1 MRAGK
6 LDRVIVIQRYT
17 VIGDDGMGN
26 EIHGWGD
33 LVTLRAQIVTASTE
47 EFFRSYGIANDYVVI
62 FRTHYYPSIDPAD
75 RIRFDGRHF
84 DINEVTLIGR
94 NRGLEIRCVRIAE

>member
-47 EFFRSYGIANDYVVI
+47 EFIRSYGIANDYVVI
-62 FRTHYYPSIDPAD
+62 FRTRYYPSIDPAD

-94 NRGLEIRCVRIAE
+94 NRGLEMRCVRLAE

>member
-62 FRTHYYPSIDPAD
+62 FRTRYYPSIDPAD

>member
-26 EIHGWGD
+26 EIQGWGD

-62 FRTHYYPSIDPAD
+62 FRTRYYPSIDPAA
-75 RIRFDGRHF
+75 RIRFDGRNF
-84 DINEVTLIGR
+84 DIKEVTLIGR
-94 NRGLEIRCVRIAE
+94 NRGLEMRCVRIAE

>member
-6 LDRVIVIQRYT
+6 LDRVIVIQRHM

-26 EIHGWGD
+26 EILGWGD

-47 EFFRSYGIANDYVVI
+47 EFIRSYGIANDAVMI
-62 FRTHYYPSIDPAD
+62 FRTRYYPSIDPAD
-75 RIRFDGRHF
+75 RIRFDGRLY
-84 DINEVTLIGR
+84 DIKEVTLIGR
-94 NRGLEIRCVRIAE
+94 NRGLELRCVRLAE

>member
-62 FRTHYYPSIDPAD
+62 FRTRYYPSIDPAD

-94 NRGLEIRCVRIAE
+94 NRGLEIRCVRLAE

>member
-6 LDRVIVIQRYT
+6 LDRVIAILRYT

-26 EIHGWGD
+26 ETLGWAD

-47 EFFRSYGIANDYVVI
+47 EFIRSYGIANDAVMI
-62 FRTHYYPSIDPAD
+62 FRTRYYPSIDPAD
-75 RIRFDGRHF
+75 RIRFDGRLY
-84 DINEVTLIGR
+84 DIKEVTLIGR
-94 NRGLEIRCVRIAE
+94 NRGLEMRCVRLAE